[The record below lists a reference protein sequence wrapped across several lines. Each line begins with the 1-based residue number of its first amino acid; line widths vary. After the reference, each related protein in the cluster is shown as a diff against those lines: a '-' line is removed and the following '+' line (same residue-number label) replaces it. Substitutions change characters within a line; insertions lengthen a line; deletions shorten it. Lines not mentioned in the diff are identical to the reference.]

1 MGTDKFDLI
10 VIGGGPGGYVAAIRA
25 AQLGLKTACVES
37 RGALGGTCLNVGC
50 IPSKA
55 LLESSEMYEKV
66 KHAADYGV
74 NVKEC
79 SPDVPAMIKRK
90 DSIVGQL
97 TKGVEGLF
105 KKNKVTYFVGKG
117 SFVSKN
123 KINVTK
129 TDGSTQVL
137 EASNVIIA
145 TGSEPIELPFAKFD
159 GDVIISSTEALD
171 FNDPPKTMIVI
182 GGGVIGL
189 EMGSVWGRLGSKV
202 TVIEAMPEI
211 LSNMDAS
218 IQKGMRRILEKQG
231 FKFLV
236 DTKVQEINATK
247 KKGKIKAKS
256 KDGVIELEADK
267 VLVAVGR
274 KPYTLGLALDK
285 VGVKVDQR
293 GRVEIDEHFKT
304 NIEGIYAIG
313 DVVRGAMLAHK
324 AEEEGVAAAENIA
337 QKPGHVNYEAIPSVI
352 YTWPEV
358 AAVGATE
365 AELKERSTPYKVGQF
380 SFMANGRA
388 KCSGNTDGFV
398 RIIAH
403 EKTDRLLGVH
413 IIGPNAS
420 ELIAEVAIAF
430 EFGASAE
437 DLARSVHAHP
447 TLAEAIKEAAFA
459 VDKRTIHS

>member
-1 MGTDKFDLI
+1 MADEKFDLV

-55 LLESSEMYEKV
+55 LLESSEMYQKV

-74 NVKEC
+74 MVKEC
-79 SPDVPAMIKRK
+79 TPDVPAMIKRK
-90 DSIVGQL
+90 DSIVSQL

-105 KKNKVTYFVGKG
+105 RKNKVTYLAGKG

-123 KINVTK
+123 QIKVTK
-129 TDGSTQVL
+129 ADGTSQIL
-137 EASNVIIA
+137 QASNVIIA

-171 FNDPPKTMIVI
+171 FNNPPKTMIVI

-211 LSNMDAS
+211 LFNMDAS

-236 DTKVQEINATK
+236 DTKVQEIKATK

-267 VLVAVGR
+267 ILVAVGR
-274 KPYTLGLALDK
+274 KPYTSGLDLEKA
-285 VGVKVDQR
+285 GVQVDQR
-293 GRVEIDEHFKT
+293 ARVQIDEHFKT
-304 NIEGIYAIG
+304 NVQGIYAIG

-324 AEEEGVAAAENIA
+324 AEEEGVAAAEIIA

-365 AELKERSTPYKVGQF
+365 AELKERSTPYRVGQF

-388 KCSGNTDGFV
+388 KCAGNTDGFV